1 MPLPPIECAR
11 LSPFDAT
18 HLGAVRRAFDGAD
31 AVSLGQAWRDTTEER
46 FAPTTVRVGWREAT
60 LCVFAELTDVDIVTS
75 ATRDNHRFWELGD
88 TFEMFFQPGGREP
101 YVEFHV
107 APNNR
112 QLQLRFPDAGWLERA
127 APEHAFSQAL
137 LAPGRFASRVWVDTA
152 AGQWCVL
159 AEIPA
164 SAVCD
169 TAVPLEGTEWRVSFS
184 RYDHTR
190 GCDAPVISSSSPH
203 ALPRFHR
210 LHEWRPMR
218 FRA

>member
-1 MPLPPIECAR
+1 MPLLPIQCAR
-11 LSPFDAT
+11 LSSFDAT
-18 HLGAVRRAFDGAD
+18 HLGDVRRAFDGAD

-60 LCVFAELTDVDIVTS
+60 LCVFAELTDVDVFTT
-75 ATRDNHRFWELGD
+75 ATDDNQRLCELGD
-88 TFEMFFQPGGREP
+88 AFEVFIHPVGQEA
-101 YVEFHV
+101 YAEFHV
-107 APNNR
+107 APNNL
-112 QLQLRFPDAGWLERA
+112 QLQLHFPDAGWRDRVSPEDAVAKALMPTHSFVSRTWLE
-127 APEHAFSQAL
+127 PDC
-137 LAPGRFASRVWVDTA
+137 GR
-152 AGQWCVL
+152 WCVL

-164 SAVCD
+164 SVVCD
-169 TAVPLEGTEWRVSFS
+169 TVVPLDGSEWRVSFS

-190 GCDAPVISSSSPH
+190 GGDAPVISSSSPH